1 MKPIPGSLKIALLLS
16 ALLFPTAGLI
26 LTICGAAPP
35 AQTSFDDVIKDN
47 SKSMMAEGRQAF
59 RFDTFGDE
67 VFWGDTLRL
76 HLAIEGASFGGLGPG
91 LSPKTA
97 LSLGLKVDMDKLSST
112 IIGQLK
118 NNQVNLN
125 DPAVTLSLLK
135 RNAVVGLTGFFNSNG
150 SLRSV
155 GIQCALC
162 HSTVD
167 NSLTFG
173 IGHRLDGWANHDLNV
188 RAITAL
194 SSNLQPIADLLRTDE
209 ATVKTVLD
217 SWGPGK
223 FDAELFLDGKAFN
236 PQQVTDGVVTGTNVP
251 GATLIPNAYG
261 LVGFNQHT
269 WTGAW
274 GTVTY
279 WNAFVA
285 NLELHGTGRF
295 FDPRLNNAAQFPI
308 AAANGF
314 GDLRHI

>member
-97 LSLGLKVDMDKLSST
+97 LSLGLKVDVDKLSST

-173 IGHRLDGWANHDLNV
+173 IGRRLDGVGESRFECWGNCS
-188 RAITAL
+188 AL
-194 SSNLQPIADLLRTDE
+194 SQSPTH
-209 ATVKTVLD
+209 
-217 SWGPGK
+217 S
-223 FDAELFLDGKAFN
+223 
-236 PQQVTDGVVTGTNVP
+236 
-251 GATLIPNAYG
+251 
-261 LVGFNQHT
+261 
-269 WTGAW
+269 
-274 GTVTY
+274 
-279 WNAFVA
+279 
-285 NLELHGTGRF
+285 
-295 FDPRLNNAAQFPI
+295 
-308 AAANGF
+308 
-314 GDLRHI
+314 